1 MKWMSNSLITL
12 CLTFIVVRHKIVMS
26 DVFRSI
32 VGSKGQVIIP
42 AEVRRRYG
50 FAEGTEVIFTEDNG
64 RLILEPLNF
73 HAIYQLQG
81 ICQREPSALHLL
93 EQERNE
99 ERERE
104 DRPR

>member
-1 MKWMSNSLITL
+1 MSE
-12 CLTFIVVRHKIVMS
+12 
-26 DVFRSI
+26 VFRST
-32 VGSKGQVIIP
+32 VSSKGQVIIP

-50 FAEGTEVIFTEDNG
+50 FEEGTEVIFTEDNG

-81 ICQREPSALHLL
+81 ILKRQPSALQLL
-93 EQERNE
+93 EQERQE